1 MRHQHPR
8 GVRMET
14 TMKIRLLTLAAA
26 LAFAGGAA
34 FAHGNKVHVK
44 GTVEKIAPD
53 SLQVKTPE
61 GKMVEVKLAASTV
74 YVQHTPPKHGDAPDT
89 NEDRPAKMSDLA
101 VGDAVVIH
109 ATPKDGNLEADEVK
123 FSPRRPNKLAS
134 AEPKPKS

>member
-1 MRHQHPR
+1 MKQRLRPSRNLTLVGGNEAVTATAR
-8 GVRMET
+8 GTMEK
-14 TMKIRLLTLAAA
+14 TMKAKWLTLAAA

-101 VGDAVVIH
+101 VGD
-109 ATPKDGNLEADEVK
+109 
-123 FSPRRPNKLAS
+123 
-134 AEPKPKS
+134 